1 MSDRPDWDDQFRETE
16 GERNA
21 RLRYKR
27 QLKYDKER
35 RTITSPD
42 PRDPDYTRVGMFVL
56 HNCSRCKDG
65 REPYRWSKCPSTH
78 CERRQECASPNEC
91 CARESCI

>member
-1 MSDRPDWDDQFRETE
+1 MSDRPDWDNQFRETE

-21 RLRYKR
+21 RLRFKR

-42 PRDPDYTRVGMFVL
+42 PRDPEHAL
-56 HNCSRCKDG
+56 
-65 REPYRWSKCPSTH
+65 
-78 CERRQECASPNEC
+78 
-91 CARESCI
+91 